1 MDQQAFDVRKYLVY
15 LAPGE
20 REQLIKELGN
30 TGELTRKDIQWV
42 VDKTVDAEVPY
53 YKEIIEGSPLL
64 RFIWALFQNRPDY
77 LARALAQAYPEIFYS
92 DGVASHVV
100 AKLHTQLGHLQKGL
114 VGGRKGGGVEVV
126 YMKDLSKAVRQ
137 NVTALYREVRF
148 LDFIYLM
155 SRDPQVGFQV
165 FEEQISAATTDFE
178 QKVLRGLRKYCQAL
192 LKMKFPD
199 VVSDIEGR
207 LFPSFHVR
215 WWIERV
221 RNVARVLN
229 VGGTSTHKTAF
240 AVVGMHYYG
249 CKRVLYVCPAHARGQ
264 MAERIGA
271 YFKNPRNKVSLIH
284 TRDDVTA
291 IMQSHAEFTIV
302 AYSTLIR
309 TLEGGGTVADRLSAT
324 PFDGLVLDESHYINN
339 SDGPSPAQRA
349 KACHTLLGN
358 LHLKRFMALSAT
370 PWENDPSEL
379 GEVAS
384 AIMPEVIPDAISFR
398 HWGVRNEQ
406 FLREFLA
413 HRVVGVDLRDITDL
427 PDIKPKPW
435 EDPFGVEKVT
445 PRKQHRE
452 LYDFVLED
460 VVQEMNAIKK
470 VARLL
475 TAATQP
481 HLLRD
486 TYQWPVGW
494 EKRFKHWQ
502 LSTKLVWLRK
512 YITDARAAKA
522 KVAVGTGMYVEGI
535 TRTTLSHG
543 DDTIWVGKLLRR
555 WFGEKHVL
563 ILDGFVPAAQD
574 KFGMSPRDRLINQWR
589 TDPEAWILLISMKA
603 CPDSVDLTLKK
614 MKGVRKLWLTAIG
627 FGWKPWTQFRSR
639 FYREGQA
646 YPIEYRVPILAGT
659 IDEDLLGLN
668 EAKLESMDRFLARSP
683 ITADSFFR
691 LWDRYEAVRTAGLV
705 SHPPKDAVQ

>member
-1 MDQQAFDVRKYLVY
+1 MDQQAFDVRKYLVH

-20 REQLIKELGN
+20 REQLIKDLSS
-30 TGELTRKDIQWV
+30 TGELTGPDIQWV
-42 VDKTVDAEVPY
+42 MDKTLDIDLPY
-53 YKEIIEGSPLL
+53 YKAIIEGSPIL
-64 RFIWALFQNRPDY
+64 RFIWALFQGRPDY
-77 LARALAQAYPEIFYS
+77 LTRALAQAYPEVFYS
-92 DGVASHVV
+92 DGVASRVV
-100 AKLHTQLGHLQKGL
+100 AKLHTQLGHLKRGL
-114 VGGRKGGGVEVV
+114 EGGKAGGGAEAV
-126 YMKDLSKAVRQ
+126 YTKDLPKAVRQ
-137 NVTALYREVRF
+137 NITALYREVRF

-155 SRDPQVGFQV
+155 SRDPRVGFQV
-165 FEEQISAATTDFE
+165 FEEQISAAPTDFE
-178 QKVLRGLRKYCQAL
+178 RRVLRGLRKYCQVL
-192 LKMKFPD
+192 LKMKF
-199 VVSDIEGR
+199 SDLISNIEGR

-215 WWIERV
+215 WWIERIQ
-221 RNVARVLN
+221 NVARVLN
-229 VGGTSTHKTAF
+229 VGSTSTHKTAF
-240 AVVGMHYYG
+240 AIVGMHHYG
-249 CKRVLYVCPAHARGQ
+249 CRRVLYVCPAHARGQ
-264 MAERIGA
+264 TAERIA
-271 YFKNPRNKVSLIH
+271 TYFRNPHGKVALIR
-284 TRDDVTA
+284 TRDDMATVV
-291 IMQSHAEFTIV
+291 QFPAEFTVV

-309 TLEGGGTVADRLSAT
+309 SLEKGGTVADYLSTLA
-324 PFDGLVLDESHYINN
+324 FDGLVLDESHYINN

-349 KACHTLLGN
+349 KACHTLYQN

-384 AIMPEVIPDAISFR
+384 AVMPEVIPDARSFR
-398 HWGVRNEQ
+398 RWGVRNEQ
-406 FLREFLA
+406 FLREFLG
-413 HRVVGVDLRDITDL
+413 HRVIGVDLRDIVNL

-435 EDPFGVEKVT
+435 EDPFGVEKIT
-445 PRKQHRE
+445 PHKQHRE
-452 LYDFVLED
+452 LYDFVLAD
-460 VVQEMNAIKK
+460 TTRGLNAIQK
-470 VARLL
+470 VAHLL
-475 TAATQP
+475 HAATQP

-486 TYQWPVGW
+486 VYQWPAGW
-494 EKRFKHWQ
+494 EKRFKQWQ

-535 TRTTLSHG
+535 TRTSLFLE

-563 ILDGFVPAAQD
+563 ILDGLVSVAQD
-574 KFGMSPRDRLINQWR
+574 KFGMSPRDRLINQWQ

-705 SHPPKDAVQ
+705 PHPPKEAVQ